1 MPEEHRHASRPPSRR
16 PGMPVPGH
24 SPVLPRLLRLRRQA
38 AWKQSPPALACP
50 AAQDGSQD
58 DASGT
63 GAQDGSKDETSGA
76 PTGSPRLLL
85 KQPLG
90 SPAKTA
96 QLGPPLRLIPAA
108 EPLPLPPD
116 LPRLRRKTPR
126 RWIPPLLRLPLFHAL
141 LSVLILACLPHHPL
155 SIPTALGL
163 AFAVTFYVQVLA
175 YRAGFSLD
183 RRPVGDK

>member
-1 MPEEHRHASRPPSRR
+1 MPEEHRHASHPPSRR

-50 AAQDGSQD
+50 AALTQQSAGTAAQDGSQD
-58 DASGT
+58 EASGT
-63 GAQDGSKDETSGA
+63 PA
-76 PTGSPRLLL
+76 GSPRLLL

-90 SPAKTA
+90 SPAKAA

-116 LPRLRRKTPR
+116 LPHLRRKTPR

-183 RRPVGDK
+183 WRPVGDK